1 MHCIVCPK
9 IKAKLKTSQVVK
21 KRKAIMESGI
31 KILSLVCSLF
41 FSTKN
46 PPSAAKTKPISSG

>member
-21 KRKAIMESGI
+21 KRKAIIENGI
-31 KILSLVCSLF
+31 KTLSLVCSLF